1 MRKLTKNYGF
11 GGQKEAVAL
20 RKRVEVNFLKKCT
33 RGEMVN
39 SALDLRYES
48 SLWRNAFS
56 FFFMGPRL
64 AHFCRQ

>member
-1 MRKLTKNYGF
+1 MRKHRKNDGF

-20 RKRVEVNFLKKCT
+20 GKGVKTNYLEKCT

-48 SLWRNAFS
+48 SL
-56 FFFMGPRL
+56 
-64 AHFCRQ
+64 